1 MEKKY
6 AYLSGHQVIAN
17 SHYFPIKQR
26 LRNAR
31 TSQLQTDRDACP
43 EAHLPFTL
51 FQEFFEQLV
60 AIMNQLL
67 GITSLLTLRWLAECL
82 CLSVEFYC
90 PPVVK
95 PEISGTLQAPEFI
108 ILPEKTGCTHKA
120 IHSPRLVG
128 ASSPVTWTQ
137 GSLERSGCS
146 NPK

>member
-1 MEKKY
+1 M
-6 AYLSGHQVIAN
+6 IAN

-43 EAHLPFTL
+43 APDRQGRLPRAHLPFTL

-60 AIMNQLL
+60 TIMNQLL
-67 GITSLLTLRWLAECL
+67 GIPSLLTLQWLAECL

-128 ASSPVTWTQ
+128 ASSPVTWIQ
-137 GSLERSGCS
+137 GSLECSGCS